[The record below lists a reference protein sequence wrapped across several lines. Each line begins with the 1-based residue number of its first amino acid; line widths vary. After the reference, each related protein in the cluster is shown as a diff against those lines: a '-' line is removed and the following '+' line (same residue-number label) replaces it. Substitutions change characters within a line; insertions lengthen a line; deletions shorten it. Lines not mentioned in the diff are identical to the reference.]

1 MSEEKNEQLRYKTA
15 EGLIRFVQSDLK
27 TFVNNDAI
35 KDEYK
40 EAVSQLLH
48 ANWVLL
54 DRALE
59 KMKIEKKKQEMA
71 VNDAKIEVYSE
82 VIRKFVTKTEAI

>member
-1 MSEEKNEQLRYKTA
+1 MSEEKNEQILHKTA

-59 KMKIEKKKQEMA
+59 LMEIEKMKQEIA
-71 VNDAKIEVYSE
+71 LNNAKVEVYSE
-82 VIRKFVTKTEAI
+82 VIKKCEAI